1 VSRLV
6 RHIADA
12 FVEHNLLTYAAAVA
26 FQALVACVPLSL
38 LGLGLLGALGLDN
51 VWSDSVAPALHGRVT
66 PAVYHAID
74 DTARRVLHN
83 GSAGVIAFSGLLSI
97 WYLAA
102 AMRAVM
108 EALNAIHDVHD
119 PRPWWRRALLA
130 VALGIGCGAAL
141 VGSILIVTAAP
152 RVGGGMDA
160 VADVGRWLVALVL
173 LMTAVALLVRFAPA
187 EHPQPRWASAG
198 SILVVCSWIV
208 ASLVFRWLVGVANFK
223 SPTGSLTALLMVTGY
238 LFVSSTVF
246 LVGVQLDETL
256 RRETGGRAR
265 GLLNLA
271 RRG

>member
-1 VSRLV
+1 M
-6 RHIADA
+6 
-12 FVEHNLLTYAAAVA
+12 EHNLLTYAAAIA

-38 LGLGLLGALGLDN
+38 FGLGLLGALGLDN
-51 VWSDSVAPALHGRVT
+51 VWSDSLAPALHGRVT

-74 DTARRVLHN
+74 DTARRVLHS
-83 GSAGVIAFSGLLSI
+83 GSAGVIAFSALLST

-108 EALNAIHDVHD
+108 EALNAIHDMHD

-141 VGSILIVTAAP
+141 IGSILIVTAAP
-152 RVGGGMDA
+152 RVGGGIDA

-208 ASLVFRWLVGVANFK
+208 ASLVF
-223 SPTGSLTALLMVTGY
+223 P
-238 LFVSSTVF
+238 
-246 LVGVQLDETL
+246 
-256 RRETGGRAR
+256 
-265 GLLNLA
+265 LA
-271 RRG
+271 RRRRELQEPDREPDRPAHGHRLPVRLVHGLPRRRAARRDAPPGDRRTRPRPAGSRAPGLT